1 MPEVKGG
8 GIMSVLGIGI
18 LIALLIGFAK
28 MFGVL
33 WNLSLVAFQILGKL
47 INDTIKGVSD
57 WLHDKP

>member
-1 MPEVKGG
+1 
-8 GIMSVLGIGI
+8 MSILGIGI

-47 INDTIKGVSD
+47 ISDTMKGVSD
-57 WLHDKP
+57 WLHDQPRT